1 MDFRPERVE
10 SAFARLDASVGGLA
24 PHASAAART
33 TIERWRADVAALRYH
48 LRRRPQDGP
57 PVLVLLGGTG
67 TGKST
72 MVNRI
77 LGQNISATSFRRTFT
92 AGAVAI
98 AARADNI
105 PAGWLNIEHQAIA
118 ESELPARGKVG
129 ALVVVPLSID
139 LTRQLTLVDTP
150 DLDGDT
156 PSHHAEA
163 DRAFRWADGVLFLV
177 TPEKYQMTELLPYYR
192 LAGRYGL
199 PAVFLMNKC
208 EQQAIADD
216 YASLLRV
223 QTSGTSI
230 DAGAGFAD
238 RKLYVVP
245 RDDAGYEPPAE
256 QNLHALQENLLHLGP
271 ASEPARASGLG
282 HRGED
287 LLGRLHD
294 QIVSPLRED
303 RKEID
308 RLIAMLRGMESPV
321 PGVDVNPLTQQLQR
335 RMQQRSVLYLMG
347 PQRILDRVRQAP
359 SLLVRLPRV
368 AWDYVMRGDVSAAA
382 FAPANA
388 SDQDANRPP
397 DFPTILTDQFAVL
410 QSRLDDALRS
420 SPTVQRWAG
429 EAAPPPWQSALFDSA
444 DAGRI
449 ADEELAELKRWL
461 EQRWNATPRDT
472 RMLESLL
479 KFLPGGKKITQW
491 TETAPYLVVLIAAA
505 ATHHL
510 FGGVDL
516 IVLGGWSL
524 ATWLSERLSN
534 EVAAHARETNQR
546 ITDRFAR
553 LAHDQIDRLA
563 RWLND
568 QAPNQT
574 ALEQLETAMDAV
586 REQIIPA

>member
-33 TIERWRADVAALRYH
+33 TIERWRADVAALRFH

-98 AARADNI
+98 AAKADNI
-105 PAGWLNIEHQAIA
+105 PAGWLNIEHQAIT

-139 LTRQLTLVDTP
+139 LTRHLTLVDTP

-163 DRAFRWADGVLFLV
+163 DRAFRWADAVLFLV

-216 YASLLRV
+216 YANLLRV

-230 DAGAGFAD
+230 EAGAGYAD

-245 RDDAGYEPPAE
+245 RDDAGYEPPPE
-256 QNLHALQENLLHLGP
+256 QNLHALQDNLLHLGP

-308 RLIAMLRGMESPV
+308 RLIEVLRGMESPV

-359 SLLVRLPRV
+359 GLLVRLPRV
-368 AWDYVMRGDVSAAA
+368 AWDYVMRGEVSAAA
-382 FAPANA
+382 LSPAE
-388 SDQDANRPP
+388 QDADAGRPP

-429 EAAPPPWQSALFDSA
+429 ESAPPPWQSALFDSA

-534 EVAAHARETNQR
+534 EVSAHARETNQR

-553 LAHDQIDRLA
+553 LAHDQIDRLT
-563 RWLND
+563 RWLNE
-568 QAPNQT
+568 QAPSQT
-574 ALEQLETAMDAV
+574 ALEQLEAAMDAV
-586 REQIIPA
+586 REQITPV

>member
-10 SAFARLDASVGGLA
+10 SAFGRLDALAGAMA
-24 PHASAAART
+24 PHASPSARGA
-33 TIERWRADVAALRYH
+33 IERWRADVAAFRFH
-48 LRRRPQDGP
+48 LRRRTQDGP

-72 MVNRI
+72 IVNRI

-98 AARADNI
+98 AAKAQNV
-105 PAGWLNIEHQAIA
+105 PAGWLNIEHVTAS
-118 ESELPARGKVG
+118 EGELPARGKVG
-129 ALVVVPLSID
+129 HLLIVALSID

-163 DRAFRWADGVLFLV
+163 DRAFRWADAVLFLV

-208 EQQAIADD
+208 EQQPIADD
-216 YASLLRV
+216 YANLLRA
-223 QTSGTSI
+223 QTSGDI
-230 DAGAGFAD
+230 VEAGAGFAD
-238 RKLYVVP
+238 RALYVVP
-245 RDDAGYEPPAE
+245 RDDAGYEPPPE
-256 QNLHALQENLLHLGP
+256 QNLHALQENLLRLRPP
-271 ASEPARASGLG
+271 ASEARSVGLSR
-282 HRGED
+282 RGED
-287 LLGRLHD
+287 LLGRLGD
-294 QIVSPLRED
+294 QVVTPLRED

-308 RLIAMLRGMESPV
+308 RLIGVLRGMEAPV

-359 SLLVRLPRV
+359 GLLVRLPRV

-382 FAPANA
+382 LSPSA
-388 SDQDANRPP
+388 SDENAGRPP
-397 DFPTILTDQFAVL
+397 DFQTILTDQFAVL
-410 QSRLDDALRS
+410 QSRLDDGLRS
-420 SPTVQRWAG
+420 SPTVQRWAA
-429 EAAPPPWQSALFDSA
+429 EANPPPWQSALIDSA
-444 DAGRI
+444 EAGKI
-449 ADEELAELKRWL
+449 AEEELAELKRWL

-479 KFLPGGKKITQW
+479 KFLPGGKQITKW

-524 ATWLSERLSN
+524 ATWVSERLSN
-534 EVAAHARETNQR
+534 EVAAHARQTNQR
-546 ITDRFAR
+546 ITERFAR
-553 LAHDQIDRLA
+553 LAHDQIDRLS

-568 QAPNQT
+568 QAPSQT
-574 ALEQLETAMDAV
+574 ALEQLERAMDSL
-586 REQIIPA
+586 RDQIAPAE